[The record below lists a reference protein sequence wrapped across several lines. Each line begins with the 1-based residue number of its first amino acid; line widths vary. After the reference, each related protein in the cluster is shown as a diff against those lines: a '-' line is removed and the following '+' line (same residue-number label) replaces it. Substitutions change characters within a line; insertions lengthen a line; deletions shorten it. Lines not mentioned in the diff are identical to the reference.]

1 MSYTFYEGE
10 DILEELEKL
19 NDSLYEAE
27 EHSSDIE
34 SMIRSENY
42 LSEDDRGSIESSMDE
57 NIKKLFEI
65 LNNMIRAI
73 ESYSFD
79 YYGYY
84 LKTQLI
90 EKTSE
95 SKIKLEK
102 IKELLKLTDE
112 KLSNAINEINKIRD

>member
-1 MSYTFYEGE
+1 MSYTVYEGE